1 MTTARLPPALRSRLR
16 IQEAARVDAV
26 ESAVGVPL
34 TLLGT
39 TYTMAQEASWVDDTH
54 FAVGRWDGSL
64 GIYAFA
70 GSQSGPV
77 INCAVNS
84 PAQEG
89 VQMITALDERSFA
102 SSNDDGTIAVWTTK
116 SSAPW
121 TDIRVPTLLHYDP
134 MFGAANSGVV
144 ALANETRYFVVGHAN
159 GYVTIWR
166 ERHEMSEWN
175 LVEAADIR
183 GAHPVNPWGLHNIR
197 GIDVVLQ
204 RGSPLVAV
212 AGSEDGDLTLIDV
225 PSAKVIS
232 KTCYNP
238 AAHRGINAL
247 AMEGRRLLVANC
259 AVGAADRN
267 LWAYAVDTAAGRIAL
282 TDAVN
287 LAVDATA
294 PQVFN
299 FDVAWGAGPTHSRA
313 FFSSTEEGIL
323 WVGTVSGD
331 GKLLIFG
338 NVPVTRAVGHR
349 QLLNLGSA
357 VCISRDRL
365 SVANYDIS
373 EFMIPAD

>member
-1 MTTARLPPALRSRLR
+1 MRPEVMQS
-16 IQEAARVDAV
+16 AAA
-26 ESAVGVPL
+26 VPL

-39 TYTMAQEASWVDDTH
+39 TYTMAQEASWLDDTH

-64 GIYAFA
+64 VIYAFA
-70 GSQSGPV
+70 ASQSGPV

-89 VQMITALDERSFA
+89 VQMITSLDERSFA

-116 SSAPW
+116 SSTPW
-121 TDIRVPTLLHYDP
+121 TDIRDRTLLHYDST
-134 MFGAANSGVV
+134 FGAANSGVLV
-144 ALANETRYFVVGHAN
+144 PAPEARYFVVGHAN
-159 GYVTIWR
+159 GYATIWR
-166 ERHEMSEWN
+166 EQRETSNWLLLES
-175 LVEAADIR
+175 ADIR
-183 GAHPVNPWGLHNIR
+183 AANPVNPWGLHNIR
-197 GIDVVLQ
+197 GIDIVS
-204 RGSPLVAV
+204 RGQSPLVVV
-212 AGSEDGDLTLIDV
+212 AGSEDGDLTLIEV
-225 PSAKVIS
+225 PTAKVIS

-238 AAHRGINAL
+238 AAERGINAL
-247 AMEGRRLLVANC
+247 AMDGTRLLVANC
-259 AVGAADRN
+259 AVGATDGN
-267 LWAYAVDTAAGRIAL
+267 LWAYAVDSAAGRITL

-299 FDVAWGAGPTHSRA
+299 FDVVWGAGPAHSRA

-323 WVGTVSGD
+323 WVGMVSGV
-331 GKLLIFG
+331 GKLSVLG
-338 NVPVTRAVGHR
+338 NVPATRAVGHG

-373 EFMIPAD
+373 EFMIPAS